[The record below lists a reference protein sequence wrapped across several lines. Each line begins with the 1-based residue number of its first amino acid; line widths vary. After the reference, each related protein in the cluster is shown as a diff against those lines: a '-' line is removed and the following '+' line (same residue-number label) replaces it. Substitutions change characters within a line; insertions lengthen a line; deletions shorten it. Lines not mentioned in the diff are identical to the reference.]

1 MRCNPLRM
9 LPFALSLLFG
19 TASHAAPDAAAA
31 APGHDDSKL
40 RICAA
45 ADELPFSHRDGS
57 GFENKIATALA
68 EAMGRQPQF
77 VWFDK
82 ASIYIVRDQLDKR
95 ECDIVIGVDSGD
107 PRVLTTQPYYRS
119 GYVFVQKTDSPLKLE
134 AWSSPDI
141 AKVGKIGFVTG
152 TPAETMV
159 RKVGLYESNFNYA
172 QSLINYKGKR
182 NQYLRVPPQRLVSEV
197 ADGTA
202 DVAVHFAP
210 EVARYVKQD
219 SRLKMTVIPDDNVRE
234 DGEKVP
240 HHYNQ
245 SMGVRLDDKDL
256 LDQVQAGITKAQSAI
271 DKILADEGIPALAM
285 ATKGASRGASIE
297 TELGPEFE

>member
-1 MRCNPLRM
+1 MRCTSLRM
-9 LPFALSLLFG
+9 LPFALSLFLA
-19 TASHAAPDAAAA
+19 TASQAAPEAAAA
-31 APGHDDSKL
+31 APGSDDSKL
-40 RICAA
+40 RVCAA

-95 ECDIVIGVDSGD
+95 MCDVVIGIDSGD

-119 GYVFVQKTDSPLKLE
+119 GYVFIQKTDSPLKLDS
-134 AWSSPDI
+134 WSSPDI
-141 AKVGKIGFVTG
+141 AKVATIGFVTG
-152 TPAETMV
+152 TPTETMV

-172 QSLINYKGKR
+172 QSLLNYKGKR
-182 NQYLRVPPQRLVSEV
+182 NQYLRVPPQRMVAEV

-202 DVAVHFAP
+202 DVSVHFAP

-219 SRLKMTVIPDDNVRE
+219 SRLKMTLIPDDNVRE

-240 HHYNQ
+240 HHFSQ

-256 LDQVQAGITKAQSAI
+256 LDQVQAAI
-271 DKILADEGIPALAM
+271 SKVQPAFDKILADEGIPVVALA
-285 ATKGASRGASIE
+285 TKAGSRGASIE
-297 TELGPEFE
+297 SELGPEFE